1 MPSLKPL
8 PRALLTLIAAIAAGW
23 ALSTTGLPLGWL
35 IGAMLLIVVAS
46 LLQLPVVQ
54 PTLLMPYVKAAVGTM
69 LGAAI
74 PANIVELAVAWWPSL
89 TMMFAILIIGGAIN
103 YNGLQRL
110 FGFPK
115 IDALLCSMPGGIS
128 EMILIGEHAGADQR
142 RVAIVH
148 ALRIALSILLIPV
161 LAGLAFGVSVES
173 TTNAVSHQMTLPDWG
188 WFLACIAAG
197 VAADRW
203 LRIPAALILVP
214 MLVSAALHLTQ
225 VSAFHVPSE
234 VSIAIQVAIGI
245 NVGARFLGVSLSTLA
260 GFALSAMAVVAIQI
274 GIAILAAVIM
284 AKQGGWDGLALTL
297 AFAPGGLAE
306 MSLIAVTMGRE
317 VALVACHH
325 ILRVL
330 FALFAAPTLVSLLSK
345 RSQ

>member
-1 MPSLKPL
+1 MPSLKRL
-8 PRALLTLIAAIAAGW
+8 FYAVLTLVAAIASGW
-23 ALSTTGLPLGWL
+23 VLSATGLPLGWL
-35 IGAMLLIVVAS
+35 IGAMLLVLTAS
-46 LLQLPVVQ
+46 LFQLPVVQ
-54 PTLLMPYVKAAVGTM
+54 PKLLMPYVKAAVGTM

-74 PANIVELAVAWWPSL
+74 PPDIAELAVAWWPSL
-89 TMMFAILIIGGAIN
+89 SVMFGLLIVVGAIN
-103 YNGLQRL
+103 YNLLQYL

-148 ALRIALSILLIPV
+148 SLRIALSILLIPL
-161 LAGLAFGVSVES
+161 LAGLAFGVTVES
-173 TTNAVSHQMTLPDWG
+173 TANAASYHMTIPDWG
-188 WFLACIAAG
+188 WFLACVVVG

-214 MLVSAALHLTQ
+214 MVASAALHLTQ
-225 VSAFHVPSE
+225 ISAFHVPSE
-234 VSIAIQVAIGI
+234 VSIAIQVTVGI
-245 NVGARFLGVSLSTLA
+245 NVGARFLGVSLSMLA
-260 GFALSAMAVVAIQI
+260 GFAMSALAVIAIQI
-274 GIAILAAVIM
+274 STAIFAAIVM

-330 FALFAAPTLVSLLSK
+330 FALFTAPALVSLLSK